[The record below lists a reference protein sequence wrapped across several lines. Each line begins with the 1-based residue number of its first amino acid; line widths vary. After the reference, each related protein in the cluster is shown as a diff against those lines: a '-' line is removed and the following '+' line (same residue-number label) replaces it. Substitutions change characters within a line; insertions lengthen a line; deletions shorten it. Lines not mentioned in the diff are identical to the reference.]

1 MALAL
6 GARSELELHI
16 FHDERSASFAA
27 LGIGIE
33 SGLPAI
39 LLCTSG
45 TAAVQFHAAAVEAH
59 HAEVPML
66 ICTADRPPEL
76 QGVGAPQTIDQ
87 RDLYGVASRRF
98 VDAGIADDEQD
109 LSWRDIARD
118 CLEATCGISPGPV
131 HLNLPFRE
139 PLVGESGSLP
149 PVLDNRPLTRTVP
162 PSPAATEV
170 DAIVDSLQGKR
181 GVLIVGAGC
190 DANPGVLEL
199 ARVLGWPV
207 LADPRSGCRV
217 TESASPVVV
226 AAADAIL
233 RNEKF
238 ARSHCPDVIIRIG
251 EPPISK
257 VMNQWLRAAGAF
269 YISLSAT
276 PQLIDPD
283 RVVTRH
289 VVGSISQWCAALV
302 AYLGES
308 STRSPNDVRW
318 LASWQSAESVAQ
330 RVISE
335 SLSHEKS
342 ITEPAIARTLS
353 KQISHGSRLVVS
365 SSMPVR
371 DLEWFAEPRDGLPVY
386 SNRGVSGID
395 GVVSTAVG
403 VALASHAPTYLLI
416 GDIAMLHDS
425 NGLIGLAQRK
435 ADVRIVCVDNRGG
448 GIFSFLPQASA
459 LSATRFEKL
468 FGTPH
473 DSNIELIAQAH
484 GIASHSVK
492 SMEDFVN
499 QVHVD
504 GSWLMCVATNRSENV
519 AVHERLNADVG
530 GALAP

>member
-6 GARSELELHI
+6 GTRNELEVHV

-76 QGVGAPQTIDQ
+76 QGIGASQTIDQ
-87 RDLYGVASRRF
+87 LDLYGVATRKF
-98 VDAGIADDEQD
+98 VDAGVADNDHI
-109 LSWRDIARD
+109 SGWRGLARD

-139 PLVGESGSLP
+139 PLIGEIGKLP
-149 PVLDNRPLTRTVP
+149 PVHDLRPLACAVH
-162 PSPAATEV
+162 SSSLITEV
-170 DAIVDSLQGKR
+170 DAIVSLLQGKR
-181 GVLIVGAGC
+181 GVVVAGAGC
-190 DANPGVLEL
+190 DASGGVLAL

-217 TESASPVVV
+217 VESNSPVVV
-226 AAADAIL
+226 AAADTLL
-233 RNEKF
+233 RIGEF
-238 ARSHCPDVIIRIG
+238 ARAHCPEVIVRFG

-257 VMNQWLRAAGAF
+257 VINQWLRDSGAS
-269 YISLSAT
+269 YITFSTT
-276 PQLIDPD
+276 PRIIDPD
-283 RVVTRH
+283 RIVTRH
-289 VVGSISQWCAALV
+289 VVGSMSQWCTALI
-302 AYLGES
+302 AHFEQSTEQSPIDADWLG
-308 STRSPNDVRW
+308 
-318 LASWQSAESVAQ
+318 SWQSAEAEAQ
-330 RVISE
+330 RAVSE
-335 SLSHEKS
+335 SLRSEKTL
-342 ITEPAIARTLS
+342 TEPAIARGLS
-353 KQISHGSRLVVS
+353 KHIPNGSRLVVS

-371 DLEWFAEPRDGLPVY
+371 DLESFAEPRHGLPVY
-386 SNRGVSGID
+386 ANRGASGID

-403 VALASHAPTYLLI
+403 VALASHARTYLLI

-425 NGLIGLAQRK
+425 NGLIGLARRK
-435 ADVRIVCVDNRGG
+435 VDVRIVCIDNRGG
-448 GIFSFLPQASA
+448 GIFSFLPQAKA
-459 LSATRFEKL
+459 LNAERFEQL

-484 GIASHSVK
+484 GVISRNVDT
-492 SMEDFVN
+492 MEDFVN
-499 QVHVD
+499 QVGLA
-504 GSWLMCVATNRSENV
+504 GSWLMCISTNRTENV
-519 AVHERLNADVG
+519 AVHERLNTNVG
-530 GALAP
+530 RALSS